1 MKLFAKPDPRGSS
14 LGTNPTGSLE
24 QLLSSFSDAVAERVV
39 KRLREQEAPRLM
51 NARQAGEYLGRSER
65 WIRQETAAGRLE
77 CVREG
82 NSRPRYDRA
91 ALDRYVEQHN
101 GRD

>member
-1 MKLFAKPDPRGSS
+1 
-14 LGTNPTGSLE
+14 LE
-24 QLLSSFSDAVAERVV
+24 NLLDRLTDSVACRVV
-39 KRLREQEAPRLM
+39 EKLRAFDAPRLM
-51 NARQAGEYLGRSER
+51 NAREAGQYLRRSER

>member
-1 MKLFAKPDPRGSS
+1 MRS
-14 LGTNPTGSLE
+14 L
-24 QLLSSFSDAVAERVV
+24 D
-39 KRLREQEAPRLM
+39 APRLM

-65 WIRQETAAGRLE
+65 WVRQETAAGRLE

-82 NSRPRYDRA
+82 KSRPRYDRA
-91 ALDRYVEQHN
+91 TLDQYVEQRN